1 MLSLN
6 GEEMPSE
13 EKEMKIYGAD
23 QKNAGSI
30 GRRRKGC

>member
-13 EKEMKIYGAD
+13 EKEMKIHGAD
-23 QKNAGSI
+23 QKDAGSI
-30 GRRRKGC
+30 RRRREGC